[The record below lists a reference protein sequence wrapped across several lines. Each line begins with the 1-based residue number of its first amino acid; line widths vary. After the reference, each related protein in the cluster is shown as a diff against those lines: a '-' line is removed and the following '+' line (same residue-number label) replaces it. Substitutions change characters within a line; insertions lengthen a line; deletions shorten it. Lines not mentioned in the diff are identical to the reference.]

1 VNTYQKLV
9 EKFGH
14 EDRKKKCIEEL
25 SELIRAIARDDRAN
39 VLEETCQVLLQLE
52 MLSEVYD
59 FKEHEIEK
67 QQDKEFKKLEE
78 LL

>member
-1 VNTYQKLV
+1 MNIYQKLV

>member
-1 VNTYQKLV
+1 MNTYQKLV

>member
-1 VNTYQKLV
+1 MNIYQKLV

-25 SELIRAIARDDRAN
+25 SELIRAIAKDDRAN
-39 VLEETCQVLLQLE
+39 VLEETCQVILQLE

-59 FKEHEIEK
+59 FKQSEIEK
-67 QQDKEFKKLEE
+67 QQEIEFNRLEKL
-78 LL
+78 L

>member
-1 VNTYQKLV
+1 MNIYQKLV

-25 SELIRAIARDDRAN
+25 SELIRAIARNDRAN

-52 MLSEVYD
+52 MLSDVYD
-59 FKEHEIEK
+59 FKQLEIEK

>member
-1 VNTYQKLV
+1 LNIYQKLV

-52 MLSEVYD
+52 MLSDVYD
-59 FKEHEIEK
+59 FKQLEIEK